1 MLGELNENEIEAVL
15 KSQVIGRIGCH
26 ANGITYIVPVNY
38 VYEGTHI
45 LAHSGN
51 GMKIEMLRDN
61 PEVCFEVDHITS
73 ILNWECVIAWGAFEE
88 ITGFREQQQAM
99 EKLANRI
106 SPFLTTESSHPS
118 HGITTSESDIG
129 DSVELVLYKIIFSKK
144 TGRFEKTADVQ

>member
-26 ANGITYIVPVNY
+26 ANGVTYIVPVNY

-61 PEVCFEVDHITS
+61 PEVCFEVDHIAS

-88 ITGFREQQQAM
+88 ITGFREKQQAM
-99 EKLANRI
+99 EKLVNRI
-106 SPFLTTESSHPS
+106 SPLLTAESAHPS
-118 HGITTSESDIG
+118 HGITASESDIG

-144 TGRFEKTADVQ
+144 TGRFEKTADPQ